1 MIEKSIKVND
11 ADLVI
16 LDDDMN
22 VKSTIKQGKVH
33 TFS

>member
-1 MIEKSIKVND
+1 
-11 ADLVI
+11 I